1 MTFLLCNL
9 QYRCYC
15 IFLLLVGQKVMMAL
29 GCTEDVQVGYKGNFF
44 TRRVVMHWHRL
55 TRKVVESL
63 SLEVFKKRINVTL
76 SDTV

>member
-1 MTFLLCNL
+1 
-9 QYRCYC
+9 
-15 IFLLLVGQKVMMAL
+15 MMAL

-76 SDTV
+76 SDTG